1 MQQDNF
7 FENMLKYVIF
17 RTFCVFEIVS
27 NTSVNIYLM
36 TINCTEV
43 QIPKHKCI
51 SH

>member
-27 NTSVNIYLM
+27 NTSANIYLM

-43 QIPKHKCI
+43 HIPQHKCI